1 MAINAKVKSLYD
13 ALKADG
19 ADVGTE
25 QEFNDYFFKPGKEG
39 YENRLAVYQA
49 FKDDG
54 ADIGES
60 YEEFGAWLGLH
71 AVGRPQQTATTAQ
84 PVPDKTA
91 QPTAVQPTVQTPA
104 QPAARVATPTPPQ
117 TTATPTATPPA
128 TVVADFGEQTRKAVG
143 DTERMFGAMTPEGRK
158 KQRALEFQ
166 GRTLGRRMQLP
177 GLSVMPP
184 EAEQP
189 EATEGAQAEPKA
201 QSLRGP
207 QYYGVTTDAETGQL
221 KDRWVMPDGS
231 LTTDFV
237 EADVAAAEARTARL
251 QREFEGRMAINGLD
265 TGKPE
270 DVAAQQAYDRLAQLE
285 TRAKMHS
292 DEKLARLQERYEKA
306 SAMERGQM
314 LIGQNGNTATSMVTM
329 PASVYDNGIY
339 DDEDKLIAAERK
351 NLEDAITAHHAG
363 RLKKTGFF
371 FAAQNLVNAWEGTK
385 DVFKDGDTYAAGMI
399 SMHQSAQMLA
409 IKAKLDKGEA
419 LTRGEESLLESML
432 VKQAID
438 ENVEKPHGYTM
449 GYTIANMV
457 PFMIQMAM
465 NPAAGAGE
473 KFGNMAVKEFA
484 RMMARRA
491 GQRATKGF
499 MMKTVAKLGKKR
511 AAAIAKG
518 IGVTAGD
525 IVASAGLANTL
536 QAPAMMADAALRHV
550 GDVAYDKDGTLH
562 FENGEGVIKAFSK
575 AQGAMLIEDY
585 TEMLGAHLGVIAGAI
600 GRGAGKAV
608 RKLGGGKLLDNVMKL
623 CANIRATDWAKGVAA
638 IERRAQWNGSVGE
651 VLEEEAGIVLNS
663 LLTGDNSISDL
674 WDKEQQIDIVLGVGA
689 FGAFVSGIRTAG
701 YPISRHKARKA
712 LDERAATCEASFGK
726 NWDSIRETIDMA
738 GEADL
743 AQTIARLG
751 RRYATTPE
759 KAKALLEYASAMAK
773 ARAFNIASAS
783 AEEMQTNPVQRQID
797 QSYNNG
803 YTAEGSGRADVQ
815 NLYNAQKERALNT
828 LDADTMRNLDADSP
842 AALSGME
849 SAGTYTDEQLGVA
862 REYAA
867 AKAAYDGMQQSVE
880 DEIEAQIWRCNAAI
894 DARTNRDTGMVQ
906 RATYGLENREVYII
920 KGNVAADENGVIDR
934 AASDDTITIVD
945 VETGETQMVAS
956 KDLVHAEQPIEVE
969 QFKGSM
975 AAYVRQQI
983 GERAHAQAEGK
994 LLFEENEKCLILDDE
1009 GSQSEV
1015 MILGGATDGQGAP
1028 IADAVEVQ
1036 YADGTTGVVAMSEL
1050 QEQVNAAA
1058 AVRMNYAEQERQQ
1071 AAARVAVD
1079 AEAEQD
1085 GPAGEAGAQRRS
1097 FALNDEVELIAD
1109 HGGVTSGM
1117 VTGEIDSDGLI
1128 EVQTDKPVNGRMVNR
1143 LTLDELMQLLTRH
1156 NGEIVDE
1163 AEVEAVATAGT
1174 PAAPGT
1180 KADEAGDSG
1189 VANVA
1194 DVAEQPAGPTA
1205 QEEAPAGYGD
1215 FGPIFTQ
1222 FKGDSVGAINKL
1234 IKLRTGEAIGALHHK
1249 EVGDIDLVWG
1259 IEGSGHSDGMGL
1271 AKLVKYHPEVVE
1283 HLQEILDDMRV
1294 VRRTDNRINLESD
1307 THKAAVRLTWNHEAK
1322 KWLLTAFEKKET
1334 PESIDKTTDT
1344 GDNPAD
1350 LRGDTALSQNSGVS
1364 DDGKDINSASEKQE
1378 DSKESL
1384 PKTEVSALERL
1395 PKNEK
1400 GEPIFEKAESP
1411 EVGWDALVEFA
1422 EGDAATAK
1430 EIADTMVEGKRKA
1443 YEKVRKQ
1450 VAKGK
1455 TPAELLASK
1464 KAIAAALARA
1474 QGEYE
1479 TWQQIAN
1486 VEQGRQAEE
1495 RQNNLPKDEVTSA
1508 ERTEMAARIVD
1519 WLSDEN
1525 LSNALGKTRDEI
1537 FEEFGNELKPIAYI
1551 PSQFVSLVSPS
1562 IADSRIYCGKGY
1574 FIDHALHNHGA
1585 AGTQV
1590 PIEDVDVSK
1599 YLNIQTVLDNP
1610 DTVKETTVDGKRTV
1624 IFIKKIGRFFAELTQ
1639 VEEDGKIV
1647 LHKSLFNQKK
1657 EPYAKLN
1664 DIRQKDTSSEG
1675 GTSSISHAENSAPAI
1690 SLESR
1695 GDVKGKLVRKHADD
1709 VSSASDVADGLFSS
1723 QGNQSD
1729 PVTEGTDAPQTNNVF
1744 SERKVTNSASEK
1756 QESREES
1763 SAQTS
1768 ENEVESGDKTL
1779 IPEKA
1784 YQTIAE
1790 RVEYSIEIRPNQ
1802 NGDIFAIRLKKGAKL
1817 SEWKN
1822 AVGAYGIW
1830 SNDGRGEVQ
1839 FDSFDAMLKYLES
1852 RGEEVESLLS
1862 KEKWSKRDKEIN
1874 DALFEQTGIREGQ
1887 TWKGPDG
1894 TIVKIGARGFV
1905 KGPDGW
1911 DFATTVVY
1919 PDGRTEST
1927 LTPATRISEYFSKHR
1942 FESAQTAQAAVEAE
1956 SAERGR
1962 GAEGDKPSLLDAVRT
1977 LFEKG
1982 KAAAS
1987 KLFQMKFFDV
1997 AETPDFMKA
2006 LGLTGDKFTI
2016 RYGVIAR
2023 HIGKDAAHEI
2033 PEEIWAKLPEAL
2045 KAPFAITKYYQDEN
2059 KKVQKGYRL
2068 YTTLR
2073 LSSGAYVVVSAEVK
2087 NIGRELEVNAINT
2100 IFGREALSDVHDELI
2115 YKSDTITPEQQSLLN
2130 GNNPH
2135 QYPATRELSDGK
2147 VNNSAS
2153 DKQGEDVKSSVQER
2167 LASAESEVNTAPTEA
2182 QKKAGNYKMGHVE
2195 IDGLQISIENPK
2207 GSMRRGKDPNGT
2219 PWETEMKNTY
2229 GYIKGTTGVDGD
2241 KIDVFLSDN
2250 PTDGDV
2256 YVVDQYNTDGTFDE
2270 HKVMYGFTSASEA
2283 EVAYLSN
2290 YSADWAKGRKV
2301 VVTGVTREEFKK
2313 WLDASDRKKKPF
2325 AEYKSVKPIEAQ
2337 NGGAAEAAKLRQKGS
2352 RLKIEGAEKLSAER
2366 AEAVE
2371 RYAEGH
2377 YCVPIR
2383 VIADEA
2389 DIREWGLSE
2398 AAVAQM
2404 MAALTE
2410 EDVPAVYCRE
2420 DKKIYIFAGHKDSNV
2435 GSTLAH
2441 ENFHALSDAIG
2452 NTEEKQRMFEAYQQ
2466 ALLNEPK
2473 HGSHFKE
2480 VWDAVSNAYV
2490 PEEALEEFAAYTIN
2504 RIYST
2509 TRFIGHLDRILDG
2522 EVKEYIFNNFINR
2535 IFNGTAEK
2543 SSKPANQQG
2552 NSENDGGLQGIRPGG
2567 NSAGNSRAEGRAG
2580 GGESAGREIADGKAG
2595 GTAGGAK
2602 QEHGL
2607 RAIEDFGEKLEGA
2620 RKDLIRDFAKSVE
2633 NVTLQSLIE
2642 LPLSKAFKRPNLRK
2656 MIEAGI
2662 ISDDDAL
2669 LAEAIMIGLI
2679 YARNK
2684 PAMARSTRRKR
2695 EIAEWAQGAFDAI
2708 RLLGEVLSGNKE
2720 RLEKALAQ
2728 RQSALDERLA
2738 AANRHIDDLRRWN
2751 PNRNIP
2757 YLTAIPDEVGVIRHI
2772 LEAIG
2777 HKAGEKINLPLTR
2790 LEIGRDGVTYNVSGP
2805 TRQGALWFKKYHS
2818 SKEDALNTMIFAA
2831 RLLRGDAD
2839 IEIPEDYLAIRGIG
2853 MRHQKPT
2860 GKYEV
2865 LYWGRNGK
2873 ELKTAVY
2880 GDKQKAEEFAKAHDG
2895 RVSEQMQYTNEYD
2908 RYTTTVINPITGNRH
2923 QIGQE
2928 FADRA
2933 ELAAWM
2939 DEQHDEVSAL
2949 AAEAI
2954 AKEIGTKSG
2963 AREHFRVTA
2972 TWRNGEMVYSIVSN
2986 DKNNPWP
2993 IIQDFPTRREAE
3005 EHLASIREELEENR
3019 RKRIEREK
3027 SVVYFKTGEKRK
3039 GPDRRNG
3046 KDATPEMY
3054 DEAFGFRGVQF
3065 GNWTNAEDRQMAM
3078 NQAYDALMDLAE
3090 QLGLSPRAL
3099 SLYGELG
3106 LAFGARGMGG
3116 ASAHY
3121 EPSQVVI
3128 NLTKTRGAGALAH
3141 EWWHALDNYLARH
3154 AGVTLGHA
3162 THGNGSEAMEP
3173 DVREVV
3179 NDLIDAVVGSNY
3191 GRRSAAKGDYWGRRT
3206 EMTARLFETWIS
3218 ERIKGNGDVSPF
3230 LASGLDE
3237 GAINLYQAFNYYAY
3251 KANERRQA
3259 KLEKREPNIMSREE
3273 FNKTPE
3279 SLNGYPYPVVN
3290 ELGQF
3295 VPRLER
3301 LFEVLAGR
3309 EQANGTMVNEPRR
3322 RYGPRKPATTTG
3334 MSLFDWADAEERG
3347 RMGAEAKDDKDIT
3360 AKEAN
3365 AALDGF
3371 AENYSRWL
3379 EHSAEVEAQL
3389 DAEGVEGE
3397 LRDELSAQMESEETR
3412 IAEERD
3418 KLEERLRGYYAI
3430 DNTPEDATRIA
3441 RDMVGR
3447 MQAEVEIRHRKEHI
3461 LSDLL
3466 NGSDE
3471 APIET
3476 TSDEV
3481 AAEEKTAEVK
3491 TGGGFISYNA
3501 LGHLPD
3507 AKEGEF
3513 AYVERKFSRTG
3524 EFSFTGADRIHD
3536 RGDVAY
3542 LFRSLENYSVENV
3555 FAVLVKDGK
3564 ARVLHIGMGTATSSL
3579 ADMSA
3584 IRAGVD
3590 AFGADRIYLVHNHP
3604 SGTMIASQQDRNLM
3618 RTLEAAF
3625 GDKIDVSGIIIDTTS
3640 GRYVEFNGDGQAE
3653 VYDRPRQSDGEKMA
3667 DVFHFD
3673 QADRSNMPE
3682 ETMAI
3687 RSSSDVANAIGN
3699 LRFGDGKR
3707 VSYLILAH
3715 NGHVIGNFHTECTD
3729 INASGL
3735 AEEIASVASKYG
3747 GTSVVVYGNMPL
3759 DGVMRLKD
3767 AVARHSLGAVRL
3779 LDTLGVRNGIQMSAV
3794 DEGMLYEDGTPYGP
3808 VEAREPMVAARG
3820 REAFDALRD
3829 RAVAER
3835 GSVAVGLNEAEVRV
3849 VEVTPHDFAGEY
3861 PIAQAKTW
3869 AREHIVG
3876 EHEMGNGTLY
3886 TISNSAVD
3894 KYLSQ
3899 SATGKS
3905 ENLGVHLSV
3914 LKQLPEV
3921 IGWSIDAEVHPDYKK
3936 GPDGV
3941 RRAENGI
3948 GNSEMLVHRL
3958 YGAVVID
3965 GVTYR
3970 VKTTLHEFAPTENVK
3985 TAPHSFEVT
3994 KIEVLEES
4002 NTSGGA
4008 QGHIEKTSTLPLGIA
4023 NLLKGV
4029 EKSYDPGKKLLD
4041 ESEKSELFR
4050 QGDGRGRFGRDRFGE
4065 KRQAELAAR
4074 ERERMAARIRELAER
4089 LHLYNVEVVTD
4100 ASQLEGVRATAKGFF
4115 NKRTGKITIVLPNNI
4130 SVLDAEQTLLHE
4142 AVAHYGLRKLLGD
4155 KFDSFLDNVYESATE
4170 EIRRKI
4176 AEMAARN
4183 GWNFRTATEEYLA
4196 GLAENTD
4203 FDAIHRTGWWS
4214 KMKRLFLDMLEKVG
4228 FDGFRDR
4235 IGVVLTDNELRY
4247 ILWRSYANLAEPGA
4261 TRSIFGEAAD
4271 IARQAEL
4278 KVGNYAPTAA
4288 DVAMAMASARI
4299 EAIGATFDEQL
4310 EQFKSG
4316 ELKQGHRFELG
4327 MPSEYLRSAGFPNLP
4342 ISMRASLLDKKASM
4356 QRHPFSADDIRGLVQ
4371 AIQKPIAI
4379 FSYSK
4384 ENMRNLIV
4392 DIMRGDKHFLVGVT
4406 LNYKAG
4412 DIEINSVSGLFPKDS
4427 QEWLKWIQD
4436 GKAIRIDQKEKVQ
4449 AIIDSQRTTNT
4460 VESER
4465 IGLNLEVV
4473 ANVVKSFENPVIED
4487 EDSLLFRSSGPAR
4500 EEYDR
4505 RVRVKEV
4512 DRNNK
4517 STYKTVNRAAQLN
4530 EAYLDS
4536 MRSLRVLQEAVSHET
4551 GKPIEDFEN
4560 AYMEENQMSSRNAT
4574 AEEEYKRDFFEPLCR
4589 AVSDICKGSEESY
4602 GEMLDYILAKHGL
4615 ERNQYMRAQAQ
4626 AARRV
4631 GRGRK
4636 AARRGHAKRRRKK
4649 GDIDYSGLTALT
4661 GESDVAAA
4669 EREAAAMVAAYEAA
4683 HDTSELWRRI
4693 NAATAETLR
4702 TRYQSG
4708 LIGKDV
4714 YDKIR
4719 SQYHFYVPLKGWA
4732 DVTAMDMYE
4741 YAANGY
4747 GLGSA
4752 LMTAYGRSSVADDPL
4767 ATIMVDAQR
4776 TIMEANRNLMKQKF
4790 LNLALN
4796 HRTSLLTVSRQWYV
4810 EQGDGT
4816 WKPEHAPIPDGADA
4830 DTVDAIV
4837 KQFEAKMKALGPKA
4851 KTIRAGLQ
4859 LDLITKNAD
4868 ISQHIVRVKRN
4879 GETFCIYVNGD
4890 PIAARAINGMLNPD
4904 AGEKTKAE
4912 QIAQEVKN
4920 FMSKTFTTWNPEFVV
4935 GNLFMD
4941 LMYAG
4946 TAVAVKENK
4955 AYARQ
4960 YTKNISGIFFKAKL
4974 PRLLNKWQ
4982 HGQLDE
4988 SVAVERYFAE
4998 FMRNGGETGFTQL
5011 NTVDKAKRDM
5021 QRFLREAQGGP
5032 ASLSRRAWRGFWGGV
5047 EFMNRSAEDTTRFAV
5062 YMTSRQQG
5070 RSVSRSIS
5078 DAKEITVNF
5087 NKKGSGAWGA
5097 RAMNFLFVFFNASM
5111 QGLANAGR
5119 LVRRHPGKASAAMG
5133 TFMSAGFFIP
5143 MLSCTL
5149 QALWGSG
5156 DGDDDGADY
5165 WDLPEW
5171 TRRSNIV
5178 IYIPFT
5184 KKFITIP
5191 IAHELR
5197 PFYGMGEIAY
5207 SVMCG
5212 KETVEDGLWKAAE
5225 GFTALLP
5232 LDITGNG
5239 GDMVANFSPTI
5250 VQPVVQIS
5258 RNVDYFG
5265 KPIYKDT
5272 SWNKDDPE
5280 WTKAYKGTNGVFV
5293 DVSRMLS
5300 ESMATTDEYGVVSYP
5315 QHWYSGDINPAWVE
5329 HLLES
5334 YTGGLGKTVNG
5345 VGKTISMLWS
5355 EDARE
5360 LRNIPVARKLLT
5372 TADEQAKQRRFSNSY
5387 FKIREEYEKS
5397 KKYLS
5402 ELRGFD
5408 KSGAGGVSDRVRRW
5422 IDTEAGRRYKL
5433 QDKYFKKI
5441 RLYQGRMDK
5450 EVSDSQLELIRADMD
5465 SIKRELVQK
5474 TDSLNSA
5481 GSMQQR

>member
-1 MAINAKVKSLYD
+1 MATNNEDIQWLYGK
-13 ALKADG
+13 LKAKGYDI
-19 ADVGTE
+19 GTE
-25 QEFNDYFFKPGKEG
+25 QEFSSSLSNEEDRKWYYDKAKGMGLDVGSKADFDSLFTPQDSAKEEVPQVNTALEGLPNGIAPMEQVPGLDGWKPQTKVPVQIPNTPEDNDTEG
-39 YENRLAVYQA
+39 APIANLDPMA
-49 FKDDG
+49 
-54 ADIGES
+54 
-60 YEEFGAWLGLH
+60 L
-71 AVGRPQQTATTAQ
+71 ATTFSEESRQ
-84 PVPDKTA
+84 M
-91 QPTAVQPTVQTPA
+91 
-104 QPAARVATPTPPQ
+104 
-117 TTATPTATPPA
+117 
-128 TVVADFGEQTRKAVG
+128 VG
-143 DTERMFGAMTPEGRK
+143 DTGRMLGAMTPDGRK
-158 KQRALEFQ
+158 KQQGLEIA
-166 GRTLGRRMQLP
+166 GRMAGRNTRLP
-177 GLSVMPP
+177 GLSVGMPTP
-184 EAEQP
+184 EQP
-189 EATEGAQAEPKA
+189 EASDGAQAAPKA
-201 QSLRGP
+201 QDMRGP
-207 QYYGVTTDAETGQL
+207 QYYGTVVDQEDGQT
-221 KDRWVMPDGS
+221 KDQWLMPDGS
-231 LTTDFV
+231 LTSDFY
-237 EADVAAAEARTARL
+237 EADVAAGEARSARL
-251 QREFEGRMAINGLD
+251 QREFERRMAINGLD
-265 TGKPE
+265 TSKSE

-285 TRAKMHS
+285 ARAKMHS
-292 DEKLARLQERYEKA
+292 DEKLAKLEERYEKA
-306 SAMERGQM
+306 GAMERGRL
-314 LIGQNGNTATSMVTM
+314 LIGQNGNTVTSMVTV
-329 PASVYDNGIY
+329 PASVYGNGIY

-363 RLKKTGFF
+363 KLKKTGSF
-371 FAAQNLVNAWEGTK
+371 FAAQNLVNAWEGVK
-385 DVFKDGDTYAAGMI
+385 DVFKDGDTYTAGMT

-432 VKQAID
+432 VKQTID

-465 NPAAGAGE
+465 NPAAGAGG
-473 KFGNMAVKEFA
+473 KLGNMAVKEFA
-484 RMMARRA
+484 KMMAKRA

-499 MMKTVAKLGKKR
+499 MMKAVAKLGKKR

-536 QAPAMMADAALRHV
+536 QAPATMADAALRYA

-562 FENGEGVIKAFSK
+562 FEGGDGMIKAFAK
-575 AQGAMLIEDY
+575 AEGAMLIEDY
-585 TEMLGAHLGVIAGAI
+585 TEMLGAHFGVIGGAI
-600 GRGAGKAV
+600 GRGTGKAV

-623 CANIRATDWAKGVAA
+623 CANIRATDWAKGIAA

-663 LLTGDNSISDL
+663 IFTGDNSISDL

-689 FGAFVSGIRTAG
+689 FGAFVSGIKTAG
-701 YPISRHKARKA
+701 YPIACHKARKA

-738 GEADL
+738 DEADL
-743 AQTIARLG
+743 AQTIAHLG
-751 RRYATTPE
+751 RRYAPTPE

-783 AEEMQTNPVQRQID
+783 AEEMQTNPEQRQID

-815 NLYNAQKERALNT
+815 NLYNAQRERVLNT
-828 LDADTMRNLDADSP
+828 LDADTMRNLDADSL
-842 AALSGME
+842 ATLSGMA
-849 SAGTYTDEQLGVA
+849 SAGIYTDEELSVA

-867 AKAAYDGMQQSVE
+867 AKSAYDGMQQNVE

-906 RATYGLENREVYII
+906 RATYGLEDREVYII
-920 KGNVAADENGVIDR
+920 KGNVVADENGVIDR
-934 AASDDTITIVD
+934 SASDDTIAIVD
-945 VETGETQMVAS
+945 LETGETKMVAS
-956 KDLVHAEQPIEVE
+956 KDLGQAEQPMAAE
-969 QFKGSM
+969 QFKSSM
-975 AAYVRQQI
+975 AAYVRQEI
-983 GERAHAQAEGK
+983 GDRARAQAEGR

-1015 MILGGATDGQGAP
+1015 TILGGATDEQGAP
-1028 IADAVEVQ
+1028 IADAVKVQ
-1036 YADGTTGVVAMSEL
+1036 YADSTTGVVAMSEL

-1058 AVRMNYAEQERQQ
+1058 AARMGYAEQERQQ
-1071 AAARVAVD
+1071 GAAARAAVD
-1079 AEAEQD
+1079 AEADSDAEQD
-1085 GPAGEAGAQRRS
+1085 GLAVEDGGQRRS

-1109 HGGVTSGM
+1109 QGGVTSGM
-1117 VTGEIDSDGLI
+1117 ITGEIDSDGLI
-1128 EVQTDKPVNGRMVNR
+1128 EVQTDKPVNGQMVNR
-1143 LTLDELMQLLTRH
+1143 LTFEELMERLSSH

-2337 NGGAAEAAKLRQKGS
+2337 NGGAAEAAKLRQKSS
-2352 RLKIEGAEKLSAER
+2352 RLEIEGAEKLSAER

-2389 DIREWGLSE
+2389 DIRESGLSDV
-2398 AAVAQM
+2398 AVAQM

-2441 ENFHALSDAIG
+2441 ENFHALTDAIG
-2452 NTEEKQRMFEAYQQ
+2452 DARENRYMLDEYRYLLLADLDHGEDFSRIWKAVADAYPPHKR
-2466 ALLNEPK
+2466 A
-2473 HGSHFKE
+2473 
-2480 VWDAVSNAYV
+2480 
-2490 PEEALEEFAAYTIN
+2490 EEFVAYTVGLMYVSEGAAKAI
-2504 RIYST
+2504 R
-2509 TRFIGHLDRILDG
+2509 RILDG
-2522 EVKEYIFNNFINR
+2522 N
-2535 IFNGTAEK
+2535 AK
-2543 SSKPANQQG
+2543 SSIFQQLINPILYG
-2552 NSENDGGLQGIRPGG
+2552 TQTKTDAYRSANSENRRGGGAGVQQGR
-2567 NSAGNSRAEGRAG
+2567 AGNSQAEGRADG
-2580 GGESAGREIADGKAG
+2580 EESAGEEIA
-2595 GTAGGAK
+2595 
-2602 QEHGL
+2602 
-2607 RAIEDFGEKLEGA
+2607 
-2620 RKDLIRDFAKSVE
+2620 
-2633 NVTLQSLIE
+2633 
-2642 LPLSKAFKRPNLRK
+2642 
-2656 MIEAGI
+2656 
-2662 ISDDDAL
+2662 
-2669 LAEAIMIGLI
+2669 
-2679 YARNK
+2679 
-2684 PAMARSTRRKR
+2684 
-2695 EIAEWAQGAFDAI
+2695 
-2708 RLLGEVLSGNKE
+2708 
-2720 RLEKALAQ
+2720 
-2728 RQSALDERLA
+2728 
-2738 AANRHIDDLRRWN
+2738 
-2751 PNRNIP
+2751 
-2757 YLTAIPDEVGVIRHI
+2757 
-2772 LEAIG
+2772 
-2777 HKAGEKINLPLTR
+2777 
-2790 LEIGRDGVTYNVSGP
+2790 
-2805 TRQGALWFKKYHS
+2805 
-2818 SKEDALNTMIFAA
+2818 
-2831 RLLRGDAD
+2831 
-2839 IEIPEDYLAIRGIG
+2839 
-2853 MRHQKPT
+2853 
-2860 GKYEV
+2860 
-2865 LYWGRNGK
+2865 
-2873 ELKTAVY
+2873 
-2880 GDKQKAEEFAKAHDG
+2880 
-2895 RVSEQMQYTNEYD
+2895 
-2908 RYTTTVINPITGNRH
+2908 
-2923 QIGQE
+2923 
-2928 FADRA
+2928 
-2933 ELAAWM
+2933 
-2939 DEQHDEVSAL
+2939 
-2949 AAEAI
+2949 
-2954 AKEIGTKSG
+2954 
-2963 AREHFRVTA
+2963 
-2972 TWRNGEMVYSIVSN
+2972 
-2986 DKNNPWP
+2986 
-2993 IIQDFPTRREAE
+2993 
-3005 EHLASIREELEENR
+3005 
-3019 RKRIEREK
+3019 
-3027 SVVYFKTGEKRK
+3027 
-3039 GPDRRNG
+3039 
-3046 KDATPEMY
+3046 
-3054 DEAFGFRGVQF
+3054 
-3065 GNWTNAEDRQMAM
+3065 
-3078 NQAYDALMDLAE
+3078 
-3090 QLGLSPRAL
+3090 
-3099 SLYGELG
+3099 
-3106 LAFGARGMGG
+3106 
-3116 ASAHY
+3116 
-3121 EPSQVVI
+3121 
-3128 NLTKTRGAGALAH
+3128 
-3141 EWWHALDNYLARH
+3141 
-3154 AGVTLGHA
+3154 
-3162 THGNGSEAMEP
+3162 
-3173 DVREVV
+3173 
-3179 NDLIDAVVGSNY
+3179 
-3191 GRRSAAKGDYWGRRT
+3191 
-3206 EMTARLFETWIS
+3206 
-3218 ERIKGNGDVSPF
+3218 
-3230 LASGLDE
+3230 
-3237 GAINLYQAFNYYAY
+3237 
-3251 KANERRQA
+3251 
-3259 KLEKREPNIMSREE
+3259 
-3273 FNKTPE
+3273 
-3279 SLNGYPYPVVN
+3279 
-3290 ELGQF
+3290 
-3295 VPRLER
+3295 
-3301 LFEVLAGR
+3301 
-3309 EQANGTMVNEPRR
+3309 NEPRR
-3322 RYGPRKPATTTG
+3322 RYVARKQATTTG

-3347 RMGAEAKDDKDIT
+3347 RREVTTKDEKAIAAE
-3360 AKEAN
+3360 EAN
-3365 AALDGF
+3365 AAIDGF
-3371 AENYSRWL
+3371 VESYSRWL
-3379 EHSAEVEAQL
+3379 GHSAEIEAQL

-3397 LRDELSAQMESEETR
+3397 LREELTAQMESEETR
-3412 IAEERD
+3412 ITEERD
-3418 KLEERLRGYYAI
+3418 KLEDKLRDYYAT

-3441 RDMVGR
+3441 HDMVSR
-3447 MQAEVEIRHRKEHI
+3447 VQAEVEIRHRKEHI

-3466 NGSDE
+3466 NGSDDT
-3471 APIET
+3471 PIET
-3476 TSDEV
+3476 ISDEA
-3481 AAEEKTAEVK
+3481 AAEEKSGEVK

-3524 EFSFTGADRIHD
+3524 EFSFTGADKIRD

-3555 FAVLVKDGK
+3555 FAVLVKDGT

-3640 GRYVEFNGDGQAE
+3640 GRYVEFDGEGQAQ
-3653 VYDRPRQSDGEKMA
+3653 VYDRPRQSDGDKMA

-3687 RSSSDVANAIGN
+3687 RSSSDVANAIGS
-3699 LRFGDGKR
+3699 LRFGDGKK

-3715 NGHVIGNFHTECTD
+3715 NGHVIGNFHTEYSD

-3735 AEEIASVASKYG
+3735 AEEMASVASKYG

-3794 DEGMLYEDGTPYGP
+3794 DEGMLYEDGMPYGSAEMREPISEGVAEEDILCRPVTDKATIDRLNSEPTIKAYRAMQLIDGGLRPPMSGKVEGQWREATEVGVWEEAEERPEMADENGRFKLDKGNGKYIWAAYNPYIHTSRSPINDQFSSAWSRPELVIVEVEIPESELTSGYHAEKAKDAVGEMEWKSGPVGRALAKIGQPRRVILSRWSRIIRVVP
-3808 VEAREPMVAARG
+3808 VEEVAEAYAQRLNAHG
-3820 REAFDALRD
+3820 IEVPFNTVPPALREAL
-3829 RAVAER
+3829 AER
-3835 GSVAVGLNEAEVRV
+3835 GVKIGKPEKGN
-3849 VEVTPHDFAGEY
+3849 AGEASL
-3861 PIAQAKTW
+3861 PAFRQWI
-3869 AREHIVG
+3869 G
-3876 EHEMGNGTLY
+3876 EQERM
-3886 TISNSAVD
+3886 
-3894 KYLSQ
+3894 
-3899 SATGKS
+3899 
-3905 ENLGVHLSV
+3905 
-3914 LKQLPEV
+3914 
-3921 IGWSIDAEVHPDYKK
+3921 
-3936 GPDGV
+3936 
-3941 RRAENGI
+3941 
-3948 GNSEMLVHRL
+3948 
-3958 YGAVVID
+3958 
-3965 GVTYR
+3965 
-3970 VKTTLHEFAPTENVK
+3970 
-3985 TAPHSFEVT
+3985 
-3994 KIEVLEES
+3994 
-4002 NTSGGA
+4002 
-4008 QGHIEKTSTLPLGIA
+4008 
-4023 NLLKGV
+4023 
-4029 EKSYDPGKKLLD
+4029 
-4041 ESEKSELFR
+4041 R
-4050 QGDGRGRFGRDRFGE
+4050 QGDKSGATGRDRFGE

-4089 LHLYNVEVVTD
+4089 LHLDNVEVVTD

-4115 NKRTGKITIVLPNNI
+4115 NKRTGKITIVLPNNLSTI
-4130 SVLDAEQTLLHE
+4130 DAEQTLLHE
-4142 AVAHYGLRKLLGD
+4142 AVAHYGLRRLFGEH
-4155 KFDSFLDNVYESATE
+4155 FDAFLDNVYESATE

-4176 AEMAARN
+4176 AEMVARN

-4203 FDAIHRTGWWS
+4203 FEAISRDAASQSWWA
-4214 KMKRLFLDMLEKVG
+4214 KVKQLFIDMVERVG
-4228 FDGFRDR
+4228 FKGFRDKV
-4235 IGVVLTDNELRY
+4235 GVTLTDNELRY
-4247 ILWRSYANLAEPGA
+4247 ILWRSYANLAEAGA

-4271 IARQAEL
+4271 IAKQAEL
-4278 KVGNYAPTAA
+4278 KVGNYAEGG
-4288 DVAMAMASARI
+4288 I
-4299 EAIGATFDEQL
+4299 EADYVELEDVSAVNERFNEQL
-4310 EQFKSG
+4310 ERWSSGVMRPEEVVQVGVPTGILSSLMPPVPILLRQKVLSKSRKKHGLSAAEMKNLPEALGRSIFVFKSSP
-4316 ELKQGHRFELG
+4316 ETISVLTALKSADGNNLFVAIELG
-4327 MPSEYLRSAGFPNLP
+4327 KDLELGGRAMIVNDILTIHGREIENVVLPILHNDSLVWADKKKGLEWLRSAKSN
-4342 ISMRASLLDKKASM
+4342 SQANTSQTLDDAAKK
-4356 QRHPFSADDIRGLVQ
+4356 V
-4371 AIQKPIAI
+4371 
-4379 FSYSK
+4379 K
-4384 ENMRNLIV
+4384 E
-4392 DIMRGDKHFLVGVT
+4392 
-4406 LNYKAG
+4406 
-4412 DIEINSVSGLFPKDS
+4412 
-4427 QEWLKWIQD
+4427 
-4436 GKAIRIDQKEKVQ
+4436 
-4449 AIIDSQRTTNT
+4449 
-4460 VESER
+4460 
-4465 IGLNLEVV
+4465 
-4473 ANVVKSFENPVIED
+4473 FENPKLEEEELYRPGDFSPRDEAIARWEYERMVSSGGFQFQEAMQDSMLGLKKFYQAILGNDTQIED
-4487 EDSLLFRSSGPAR
+4487 VAG
-4500 EEYDR
+4500 
-4505 RVRVKEV
+4505 
-4512 DRNNK
+4512 
-4517 STYKTVNRAAQLN
+4517 
-4530 EAYLDS
+4530 
-4536 MRSLRVLQEAVSHET
+4536 
-4551 GKPIEDFEN
+4551 FEN
-4560 AYMEENQMSSRNAT
+4560 AYLFENRMSSMNAG
-4574 AEEEYKRDFFEPLCR
+4574 EQHEYFRRFMEPLLKEIAKIAGANQR
-4589 AVSDICKGSEESY
+4589 KRKE
-4602 GEMLDYILAKHGL
+4602 LTDYIMAKHGL
-4615 ERNQYMRAQAQ
+4615 ERSEHMRNE
-4626 AARRV
+4626 AAANGENTDRDF
-4631 GRGRK
+4631 
-4636 AARRGHAKRRRKK
+4636 A
-4649 GDIDYSGLTALT
+4649 GLIGLT
-4661 GESDVAAA
+4661 GEADWRSA
-4669 EREAAAMVAAYEAA
+4669 EATAKQWVDDYERL
-4683 HDTSELWRRI
+4683 HDTTGLWKAI
-4693 NAATAETLR
+4693 NNATKATLEKV
-4702 TRYQSG
+4702 YLSG
-4708 LIGKDV
+4708 IISKKT
-4714 YDKIR
+4714 YEEIR
-4719 SQYHFYVPLKGWA
+4719 
-4732 DVTAMDMYE
+4732 DMYE
-4741 YAANGY
+4741 YYIPLRGWNETTSDQVYGY
-4747 GLGSA
+4747 LTSKDGPLGGSIMKKA
-4752 LMTAYGRSSVADDPL
+4752 EGRSSMADDPI
-4767 ATIMVDAQR
+4767 ATIAMMADDAIRQG
-4776 TIMEANRNLMKQKF
+4776 NRNLMKQRF
-4790 LNLALN
+4790 LNFVLN
-4796 HRTSLLTVSRQWYV
+4796 HPSDVASVHDIWLEYDDVADEWRPVFADVEATDTADEVAQKVEAFEQRMESLKAT
-4810 EQGDGT
+4810 
-4816 WKPEHAPIPDGADA
+4816 HPDKYKKGR
-4830 DTVDAIV
+4830 
-4837 KQFEAKMKALGPKA
+4837 EA
-4851 KTIRAGLQ
+4851 
-4859 LDLITKNAD
+4859 
-4868 ISQHIVRVKRN
+4868 QHIPYKVVKNNLREHQVLIKRN
-4879 GETFCIYVNGD
+4879 GQTFVVT
-4890 PIAARAINGMLNPD
+4890 INGNPRAAQALNGLTNPD
-4904 AGEKTKAE
+4904 VELHNAVGDLLKLATWANRQLSAFYTTRNPDFVVSNFMRDMLYANCMTWVKESPRYALRFH
-4912 QIAQEVKN
+4912 KN
-4920 FMSKTFTTWNPEFVV
+4920 FGKFAPISPRRLVRLRKGLN
-4935 GNLFMD
+4935 G
-4941 LMYAG
+4941 G
-4946 TAVAVKENK
+4946 TVYSTGMLLRKWENG
-4955 AYARQ
+4955 
-4960 YTKNISGIFFKAKL
+4960 T
-4974 PRLLNKWQ
+4974 
-4982 HGQLDE
+4982 LDMTDKYE
-4988 SVAVERYFAE
+4988 KYFYE
-4998 FMRNGGETGFTQL
+4998 FMMNGGETGYTNVRDIEGHKRAVAAELKKQSSVGKQAWAALGMQL
-5011 NTVDKAKRDM
+5011 D
-5021 QRFLREAQGGP
+5021 L
-5032 ASLSRRAWRGFWGGV
+5032 L
-5047 EFMNRSAEDTTRFAV
+5047 NRSVENCARFAAFV
-5062 YMTSRQQG
+5062 TSREFG
-5070 RSVSRSIS
+5070 RSIDRAIY
-5078 DAKEITVNF
+5078 DAKEVSVNF
-5087 NKKGSGAWGA
+5087 NKKGSGAKMAKAVGQTNLGKFA
-5097 RAMNFLFVFFNASM
+5097 AYLGGSGR
-5111 QGLANAGR
+5111 LAFIFWNAGIQGMANFGR
-5119 LVRRHPGKASAAMG
+5119 QDKRHPAKFAAGATAMFTLGYIIPILAEMMG
-5133 TFMSAGFFIP
+5133 G
-5143 MLSCTL
+5143 
-5149 QALWGSG
+5149 G
-5156 DGDDDGADY
+5156 DGDDDDKNAY
-5165 WDLPEW
+5165 YNLAEYV
-5171 TRRSNIV
+5171 RRSNICFRAGGQW
-5178 IYIPFT
+5178 ISIPL
-5184 KKFITIP
+5184 P
-5191 IAHELR
+5191 IEYRAMYGLGELA
-5197 PFYGMGEIAY
+5197 YGVTSGNERYSNKELAREIAAQV
-5207 SVMCG
+5207 SQILPIDMLEG
-5212 KETVEDGLWKAAE
+5212 GGGLHAFIPSLFKPVTEAYLMNE
-5225 GFTALLP
+5225 GW
-5232 LDITGNG
+5232 TGL
-5239 GDMVANFSPTI
+5239 
-5250 VQPVVQIS
+5250 
-5258 RNVDYFG
+5258 
-5265 KPIYKDT
+5265 PIYRDNAF
-5272 SWNKDDPE
+5272 NKNDPE
-5280 WTKAYKGTNGVFV
+5280 WTKAYASADKHLVDFTRWLNETTGGNDYKKG
-5293 DVSRMLS
+5293 
-5300 ESMATTDEYGVVSYP
+5300 EI
-5315 QHWYSGDINPAWVE
+5315 DINPAKLE
-5329 HLLES
+5329 YLLS
-5334 YTGGLGKTVNG
+5334 GTFGGLFTFPNKGEKMRETMFGDSEFEWRNMPIANRLIKSGDERTAYRKLQNEYYKYLKEYKETKRLHRKYENADENG
-5345 VGKTISMLWS
+5345 VLGYAERLDFLENSPEFLRAEIFDDFKDII
-5355 EDARE
+5355 DA
-5360 LRNIPVARKLLT
+5360 N
-5372 TADEQAKQRRFSNSY
+5372 
-5387 FKIREEYEKS
+5387 
-5397 KKYLS
+5397 
-5402 ELRGFD
+5402 D
-5408 KSGAGGVSDRVRRW
+5408 KA
-5422 IDTEAGRRYKL
+5422 L
-5433 QDKYFKKI
+5433 QD
-5441 RLYQGRMDK
+5441 GPDD
-5450 EVSDSQLELIRADMD
+5450 EIRAEIEAEQLAD
-5465 SIKRELVQK
+5465 KRELVNALN
-5474 TDSLNSA
+5474 DPEAYFRSLREA
-5481 GSMQQR
+5481 GMLSDDYMNYLERSFGMKLRTQGQ